1 MILFKYGSKRTNEF
15 MKLYKGFTVAE
26 VLRELTKG
34 DKKWKT
40 TSLNL
45 VALKSLN

>member
-26 VLRELTKG
+26 ILKELTKG
-34 DKKWKT
+34 DKNEK
-40 TSLNL
+40 
-45 VALKSLN
+45 